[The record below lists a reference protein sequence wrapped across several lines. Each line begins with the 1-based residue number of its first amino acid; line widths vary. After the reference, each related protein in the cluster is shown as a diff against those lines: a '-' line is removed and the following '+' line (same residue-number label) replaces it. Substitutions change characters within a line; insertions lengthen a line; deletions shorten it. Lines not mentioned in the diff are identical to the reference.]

1 MRNWTSRQS
10 EVMYETDRVV
20 TCFLISKD
28 EGKKICA
35 SYRPSE
41 AEGNRIFHA
50 HGKAGTP
57 TGYTDDL
64 RWRISEKKDPK
75 VYRK

>member
-1 MRNWTSRQS
+1 MHVILSIN
-10 EVMYETDRVV
+10 
-20 TCFLISKD
+20 
-28 EGKKICA
+28 KKYMNMNNNKKYA
-35 SYRPSE
+35 SSRPSG

-64 RWRISEKKDPK
+64 RWWISKKKAPK

>member
-1 MRNWTSRQS
+1 
-10 EVMYETDRVV
+10 MYETGRVV
-20 TCFLISKD
+20 VLFLQV
-28 EGKKICA
+28 KIYA
-35 SYRPSE
+35 SYRPSG

-50 HGKAGTP
+50 HGKVGTP

-64 RWRISEKKDPK
+64 RWWISEKKEPK

>member
-20 TCFLISKD
+20 ILFFTSKD

-35 SYRPSE
+35 SYR
-41 AEGNRIFHA
+41 I
-50 HGKAGTP
+50 
-57 TGYTDDL
+57 Y
-64 RWRISEKKDPK
+64 ISGIAKVDEKK
-75 VYRK
+75 